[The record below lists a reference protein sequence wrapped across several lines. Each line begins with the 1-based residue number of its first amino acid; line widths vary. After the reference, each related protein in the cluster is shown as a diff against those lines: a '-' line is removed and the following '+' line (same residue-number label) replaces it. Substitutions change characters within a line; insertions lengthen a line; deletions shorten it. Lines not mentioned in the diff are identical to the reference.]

1 MRGGGALARLPAER
15 QVPVSVDSA
24 RVFGARGAGP
34 WTAERLDKLG
44 RDELTQLGANADRL
58 GESELAERCR
68 EILKSAPKG
77 RREKSARGDRSGRLV
92 PRSRAFAS
100 RGVHL
105 KDPGRSWSGVR
116 KADGKVVFAMWRA
129 SVILREGA
137 CACLLWAPNRDGA
150 RPWSDSEAGR
160 ERLEHCKLAAGQD
173 AAEGLLV
180 HGEALE
186 GWLPEERARSVLG
199 VDLDTLVRLA
209 VQAQGE
215 EFWGV
220 WGKKRAEGL

>member
-1 MRGGGALARLPAER
+1 M
-15 QVPVSVDSA
+15 SVDPA

-44 RDELTQLGANADRL
+44 REELTQLGANAERL
-58 GESELAERCR
+58 GASELAERCR
-68 EILKSAPKG
+68 EILKGSPKSRAG
-77 RREKSARGDRSGRLV
+77 KSARADRSGRLV
-92 PRSRAFAS
+92 PRSHAFSA

-116 KADGKVVFAMWRA
+116 KVDGKVVFAMWRA
-129 SVILREGA
+129 SVLLQDGA

-150 RPWSDSEAGR
+150 RPWSDSDAGR
-160 ERLEHCKLAAGQD
+160 ERLEHCKLAASQEAG
-173 AAEGLLV
+173 AEGVLV

-186 GWLPEERARSVLG
+186 GCLPEDRARSVLG
-199 VDLDTLVRLA
+199 VDLDTLIHLA
-209 VQAQGE
+209 VVARGD

-220 WGKKRAEGL
+220 WGKKRAEAL